1 MTKRLLNC
9 DASDLL
15 AMSREELKLA
25 IYASE
30 GRTVLAETAV
40 IKEPIIDGITNG
52 EIAKFAGA
60 DLLLLNA
67 FDVEHPG
74 ISGIDPADK
83 QPVRTLR
90 KLTGRPVGANLEPVD
105 DSAATM
111 DEKEQIGAGRK
122 ANAAT
127 FAKANELGLDFIC
140 LTGNP
145 GTGVTNEAITH
156 SIRIAREVFNGLIIA
171 GKMHSSGIDEPIIDK
186 ETVQAFIEAGAD
198 IILFPAVYTVP
209 KFREDEL
216 YELVEAVHAYN
227 RTEADPARKVLTLSA
242 IGTSQESSGKEVIQK
257 IALACKACGVDI
269 QHIGDAGFSGLAL
282 YQNIDILGNAIR
294 GERHQ
299 LRMRAK
305 SILR

>member
-15 AMSREELKLA
+15 AMSRDELKLS

-40 IKEPIIDGITNG
+40 VKEPIIDGLTNG

-67 FDVEHPG
+67 FDVEKPA
-74 ISGIDPADK
+74 ISGIDSADE

-90 KLTGRPVGANLEPVD
+90 KLIGRPVGANLEPVD
-105 DSAATM
+105 DTRKTM
-111 DEKEQIGAGRK
+111 DEKEEIGAGRK
-122 ANAAT
+122 ANTAT
-127 FAKANELGLDFIC
+127 FTKANELGLDFIC

-145 GTGVTNEAITH
+145 GTGVTNEAICH
-156 SIRIAREVFNGLIIA
+156 SIIQARKHFNGLIIA
-171 GKMHSSGIDEPIIDK
+171 GKMHSSGIDEPIIDE
-186 ETVQAFIEAGAD
+186 ETVQAFIKAGAD

-209 KFREDEL
+209 KFREEDL
-216 YELVEAVHAYN
+216 MKLVEIVHVHN
-227 RTEADPARKVLTLSA
+227 RSVDDPARKVLTLSA
-242 IGTSQESSGKEVIQK
+242 IGTSQESSSKEVVQK

-282 YQNIDILGNAIR
+282 YQNIDALGNAIR